1 MNNKLTR
8 MALDLITTN
17 AVNMMSLIYRR
28 QSSSSVEPYKC
39 HYGEELM
46 QSSIDIDLTKNERIV
61 SLTMISQQDH
71 LQGFQLATVDD
82 YGNHDS
88 MLAGFDTNGAN
99 MITFAH
105 NSDTTYQVRM
115 SGQEGGGVLLVATVI
130 AFDRLDGNAHMAPF
144 ACFALA
150 LCTVKK
156 YCLGYLLPIELL
168 TNHVA
173 LITPFPY

>member
-1 MNNKLTR
+1 MNNKLTW

-17 AVNMMSLIYRR
+17 AVNMMSLIYHR
-28 QSSSSVEPYKC
+28 QSSSSVVPYKC
-39 HYGEELM
+39 FGGEELM

-88 MLAGFDTNGAN
+88 MLAGFDAGAN
-99 MITFAH
+99 MITFAY

-115 SGQEGGGVLLVATVI
+115 WSAGG
-130 AFDRLDGNAHMAPF
+130 RCAPSREV
-144 ACFALA
+144 CS
-150 LCTVKK
+150 
-156 YCLGYLLPIELL
+156 
-168 TNHVA
+168 
-173 LITPFPY
+173 